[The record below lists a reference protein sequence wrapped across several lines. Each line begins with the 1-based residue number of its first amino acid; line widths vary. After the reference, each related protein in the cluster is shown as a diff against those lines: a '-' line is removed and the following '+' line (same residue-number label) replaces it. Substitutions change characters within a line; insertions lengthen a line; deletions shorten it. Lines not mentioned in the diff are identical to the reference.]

1 MARTILLTGASGKFG
16 RVFLNHLLANKHN
29 VIGTASSK
37 SSLDKIVSKYDLKNK
52 SFHGVVIDLCEV
64 NSSRKLVGLLR
75 KKNLYPDCLINNAR
89 NLKFLETSKSGE
101 TIRKNFLNE
110 YLLDVVVPYEI
121 SMELWRYSSDL
132 SLIVNIG
139 SQYGS
144 VAANPALYTDP
155 RKDSPIHYGVA
166 KAALSQLTKE
176 LAVRFA
182 DNGIQVNCIAYGG
195 VEGRADDQFKQRYSK
210 MVPMGRMLCEDEIVW
225 PLDTLLSKKSGPM
238 TGQTLNF
245 DGGWTI
251 W

>member
-1 MARTILLTGASGKFG
+1 M
-16 RVFLNHLLANKHN
+16 
-29 VIGTASSK
+29 
-37 SSLDKIVSKYDLKNK
+37 
-52 SFHGVVIDLCEV
+52 
-64 NSSRKLVGLLR
+64 VG
-75 KKNLYPDCLINNAR
+75 
-89 NLKFLETSKSGE
+89 
-101 TIRKNFLNE
+101 
-110 YLLDVVVPYEI
+110 
-121 SMELWRYSSDL
+121 
-132 SLIVNIG
+132 NIG

-144 VAANPALYTDP
+144 VAVNPALYMGTK
-155 RKDSPIHYGVA
+155 RESPIHYGVA

-225 PLDTLLSKKSGPM
+225 PLDALLSKKSGPM